1 MPVLSWLFIAERHAQ
16 RERRT
21 HSWSIPRGG
30 YDTSSSS
37 TLRPHPITVVPR
49 LASYPSPFGQVL
61 RANPFPEVADLICRL
76 PLPTLFYQLEAIH
89 LGDLLRILVRSS
101 TKINWL
107 PWIFKGRRKRS
118 KHHRSRGVLR
128 EQCPYLWP
136 NQFHGFYPLKRKE
149 NSSWNFRRRLQVR
162 LRYRLWP
169 SEDGFISVS
178 RFRNINR
185 IPFRSIVS
193 LLNNVAIEL
202 TFGMA
207 FAYSLGSTDPC
218 PTAVHKEP
226 FSTSVFKVLTWIF
239 ATTTK
244 IYTDGGSRRVFTR
257 HLQRPPS
264 RPSYSLRLGVRKRY
278 MSVAAEYRPEAQ
290 APSIFRASWFG
301 RWVVT
306 HSLAVSN
313 FHGHRPAV
321 YINQHLSW
329 GLMSFYVRRLI
340 SAFGSSH
347 SASSAYQ
354 KWPTWSSFI
363 LMSNFIYVSST
374 SYPFKVWE

>member
-1 MPVLSWLFIAERHAQ
+1 MGTI
-16 RERRT
+16 
-21 HSWSIPRGG
+21 G
-30 YDTSSSS
+30 YENQ
-37 TLRPHPITVVPR
+37 
-49 LASYPSPFGQVL
+49 LAPSDFQGP
-61 RANPFPEVADLICRL
+61 
-76 PLPTLFYQLEAIH
+76 
-89 LGDLLRILVRSS
+89 
-101 TKINWL
+101 
-107 PWIFKGRRKRS
+107 S
-118 KHHRSRGVLR
+118 KALQTPPSRGVLR

-149 NSSWNFRRRLQVR
+149 NSSWDFRRRLRVR

-178 RFRNINR
+178 RYTNVNVF
-185 IPFRSIVS
+185 PFRSTVS
-193 LLNNVAIEL
+193 LILKCVIEL

-264 RPSYSLRLGVRKRY
+264 RPSYSLRLGVHRRY
-278 MSVAAEYRPEAQ
+278 MSVAAEYRLEAQ

-306 HSLAVSN
+306 HSLAVSD

-321 YINQHLSW
+321 YINQHLLW
-329 GLMSFYVRRLI
+329 GLMSFYIWHLI

-354 KWPTWSSFI
+354 KWPTRSSFI
-363 LMSNFIYVSST
+363 LMSNFIHVSST